1 MTEPTGSS
9 LQLADALQWRYATK
23 QFDPLRTISAADWN
37 QLQQALLFSPSSY
50 GLQPWKFIV
59 VTSPALK
66 QQLPAVCW
74 GQNQPRD
81 CSHFVVLAARRSVDA
96 AFVQQYLQRIA
107 DIRSVPV
114 STLDGLGAAIL
125 GKTSRM
131 GDQQLAWTARQC
143 YIALGFLL
151 QAAAVLRIDA
161 CPMEGIQSDRLDP
174 LLGLSG
180 SEYTSVVACA
190 LGYRHAADRAALDA
204 KVRFDAADV
213 VSSL

>member
-1 MTEPTGSS
+1 
-9 LQLADALQWRYATK
+9 
-23 QFDPLRTISAADWN
+23 
-37 QLQQALLFSPSSY
+37 
-50 GLQPWKFIV
+50 
-59 VTSPALK
+59 
-66 QQLPAVCW
+66 
-74 GQNQPRD
+74 
-81 CSHFVVLAARRSVDA
+81 
-96 AFVQQYLQRIA
+96 
-107 DIRSVPV
+107 
-114 STLDGLGAAIL
+114 
-125 GKTSRM
+125 M

-213 VSSL
+213 VISL

>member
-1 MTEPTGSS
+1 MTEPTGPS
-9 LQLADALQWRYATK
+9 LQLADALHWRYATK

-107 DIRSVPV
+107 DVRSVPV

-131 GDQQLAWTARQC
+131 GDQQLACTAQ
-143 YIALGFLL
+143 IG
-151 QAAAVLRIDA
+151 
-161 CPMEGIQSDRLDP
+161 
-174 LLGLSG
+174 
-180 SEYTSVVACA
+180 
-190 LGYRHAADRAALDA
+190 RAH
-204 KVRFDAADV
+204 V
-213 VSSL
+213 